1 MREDWNEIE
10 RVIKLLEAKA
20 MEHIEVYGDGNEAR
34 LTGHHE
40 TCSWKEFKY
49 GISDRGAS
57 VRIPWHV
64 AKNKKGYIEDRRPA
78 ANMNPYIVTAK
89 IIETTC

>member
-1 MREDWNEIE
+1 
-10 RVIKLLEAKA
+10 
-20 MEHIEVYGDGNEAR
+20 
-34 LTGHHE
+34 
-40 TCSWKEFKY
+40 
-49 GISDRGAS
+49 

-64 AKNKKGYIEDRRPA
+64 AKAKKGYIEDRRPA